1 MPFPAVDVARACS
14 ATAIAITDGKGNTS
28 VELAVEHEHET
39 VVELLL
45 QPTIGI
51 DINARYKQDRT
62 VLIQASASGLT
73 SVVAKVIAV

>member
-1 MPFPAVDVARACS
+1 M
-14 ATAIAITDGKGNTS
+14 
-28 VELAVEHEHET
+28 EHEHET